1 MILIWTTSIWK
12 IKTSCLPLQQKE
24 EKEEPQI
31 STDAASLGCF
41 DVRVV
46 PKDQPSTRHSY
57 FETNGE
63 TGS

>member
-1 MILIWTTSIWK
+1 M
-12 IKTSCLPLQQKE
+12 KTSCLPLQQKE

-31 STDAASLGCF
+31 STAAASLGCF